1 MDFYSIIRTHVQ
13 GLSDLSASSRGAL
26 YRTVIAAFERFAK
39 NRYGGMETQDL
50 RDLRKRLLDA
60 IDKIEDEFEIAR
72 TVHGLRAPV
81 WASQNR
87 ADAIASETIAPL
99 APDARKN
106 EAPARK
112 GRVVSAWRSARQRPR
127 VIAAVLRH
135 YIHVIAG
142 AERLGYLWMMVEP
155 LIQVFIIVAM
165 YWFFGVTVI
174 LGMPALPFAIIGV
187 SAWLLFR
194 QIMMRACYSLGRE
207 QVLCTYPV
215 VHPLDVKLAKAIF
228 YFLLYTLNMAI
239 YFIFLYISDIYTVSI
254 DRPLE
259 TIFYWVGIGVLSF
272 GASLALA
279 RLLIVAPVALRFIAI
294 ILRALYL
301 MSGFFIIS
309 EQLPDEARGILL
321 WNPMVH
327 GMQLVRA
334 AFFTEYE
341 TYDASAAYF
350 WAATFA
356 VLVFGLLCER
366 LNYREEIG

>member
-1 MDFYSIIRTHVQ
+1 MDFYSIIKAHVQ

-26 YRTVIAAFERFAK
+26 YRIVIAAFERFAE
-39 NRYGGMETQDL
+39 NRYGGMQTQEV

-60 IDKIEDEFEIAR
+60 IDKIEDEFEVAR
-72 TVHGLRAPV
+72 THGLRAPA
-81 WASQNR
+81 WAVR
-87 ADAIASETIAPL
+87 KEGIASETITTLP
-99 APDARKN
+99 PDPQSKD
-106 EAPARK
+106 APARK
-112 GRVVSAWRSARQRPR
+112 GRIVSALRTARQRPR

-215 VHPLDVKLAKAIF
+215 VHPLDVKTAKAIF
-228 YFLLYTLNMAI
+228 YFLLYTVNMVI
-239 YFIFLYISDIYTVSI
+239 YFAFLYVANIYTASI

-259 TIFYWVGIGVLSF
+259 TIVYWGGIGVLSF

-279 RLLIVAPVALRFIAI
+279 RLLVAAPITLRFIAI

-309 EQLPDEARGILL
+309 EQLPEQASGILL

-334 AFFTEYE
+334 AFFIEYE
-341 TYDASAAYF
+341 SYDASAVYF
-350 WAATFA
+350 WATTFM